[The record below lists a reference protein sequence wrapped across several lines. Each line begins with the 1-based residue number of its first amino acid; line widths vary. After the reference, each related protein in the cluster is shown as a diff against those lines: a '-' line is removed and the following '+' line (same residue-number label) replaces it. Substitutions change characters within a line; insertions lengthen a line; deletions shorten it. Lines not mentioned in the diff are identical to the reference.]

1 MLPTRKKARVTRPVT
16 LPSARPVSPPSSF
29 EDEQSPVITL
39 PSARPVSPSPL
50 LRTENAGMAD
60 LFDSSSSGAD
70 SAPCAARPLIKY
82 DLAADA
88 QLAVTTPTSPSHGGS
103 VRPAIKRDVVDVV
116 QPAVVEQPAVA
127 APSSP
132 SRSVVVGS
140 PLQHPP
146 SPSQREAFLASM
158 QVQKVTTNLLLVNAQ
173 PGARLNFDGTIIV
186 VYPCETNPVRRHVL
200 LADEHGVIGITF
212 WNQNAPKFNSSIVGT
227 IAQLTKVMITTHA
240 GRKSLTMNKE
250 SALVLSNKIAPFWT
264 QLLDNPV
271 TSIMDVHSM
280 PLNKFVSIA
289 GIVALMHSEIKIVRN
304 EEKELVILRI
314 VDRTGSVEVQSWVS
328 KLSDFERYRDQ
339 PIQMKRMRISEFSG
353 VKYLE
358 IIDGNGTEVS
368 GTFDEA
374 LDLANFWKEPA
385 MV

>member
-39 PSARPVSPSPL
+39 PSARPVSPSPP
-50 LRTENAGMAD
+50 RTENAGMAD

-158 QVQKVTTNLLLVNAQ
+158 HVQKVTTNLLLVNAQ

-374 LDLANFWKEPA
+374 LDLANFWKEPS

>member
-1 MLPTRKKARVTRPVT
+1 MLHTRKKARVTRPVS
-16 LPSARPVSPPSSF
+16 LPQTCSEDRRSS
-29 EDEQSPVITL
+29 
-39 PSARPVSPSPL
+39 
-50 LRTENAGMAD
+50 GMGD
-60 LFDSSSSGAD
+60 LSDSSSSDAD
-70 SAPCAARPLIKY
+70 SPPCVARPQIKY

-158 QVQKVTTNLLLVNAQ
+158 HVQKVTTNLLLVNAQ

-374 LDLANFWKEPA
+374 LDLANFWKEPS

>member
-1 MLPTRKKARVTRPVT
+1 MLPTRKKARVTRPAT
-16 LPSARPVSPPSSF
+16 FPYTARPVSPPSSF
-29 EDEQSPVITL
+29 EDELSVVITH
-39 PSARPVSPSPL
+39 PSARPVSPSPM
-50 LRTENAGMAD
+50 RTEVSDMAD

-70 SAPCAARPLIKY
+70 SAPCVARPLIKY

-103 VRPAIKRDVVDVV
+103 VRSEIQRDVVD
-116 QPAVVEQPAVA
+116 VEQPAVA

-212 WNQNAPKFNSSIVGT
+212 WNQNAPKFNGSIVGT
-227 IAQLTKVMITTHA
+227 IAQLTKVMITTHV
-240 GRKSLTMNKE
+240 GKKSLTMNKE

-314 VDRTGSVEVQSWVS
+314 VDRTGSIEVQSWVS

-339 PIQMKRMRISEFSG
+339 PVQMKRMRISEFSG

-358 IIDGNGTEVS
+358 IIDGNGTQVE
-368 GTFDEA
+368 GKFDEA

>member
-1 MLPTRKKARVTRPVT
+1 MLPTRKKARVTRPAT
-16 LPSARPVSPPSSF
+16 FPYTAHPVSPPSSF
-29 EDEQSPVITL
+29 EDDLSCVITH
-39 PSARPVSPSPL
+39 PSARPVSPPPT
-50 LRTENAGMAD
+50 RTEVSGMAD

-70 SAPCAARPLIKY
+70 SASCVPRPLTKY

-88 QLAVTTPTSPSHGGS
+88 QLVAQTPTSPAHGGS
-103 VRPAIKRDVVDVV
+103 VRPAIQRDVVD
-116 QPAVVEQPAVA
+116 VEQPAVA
-127 APSSP
+127 ALSLP

-212 WNQNAPKFNSSIVGT
+212 WNQNAPKFNGSIVGT
-227 IAQLTKVMITTHA
+227 IAQLTKLMITTHV
-240 GRKSLTMNKE
+240 GKKSLTMNKE
-250 SALVLSNKIAPFWT
+250 STLVLSNKIAPFWT

-314 VDRTGSVEVQSWVS
+314 VDRTGSIEVQSWVS

-339 PIQMKRMRISEFSG
+339 PVQMKRMRISEFSG

-358 IIDGNGTEVS
+358 IIDGNGTQVE
-368 GTFDEA
+368 GKFDEA